1 MFASREK
8 ERREEGE
15 EGELTLLDLIASPD
29 EIVDEVLQ
37 IAERVGDTSSLVDLG
52 ERSVE
57 DGDDILE

>member
-1 MFASREK
+1 M
-8 ERREEGE
+8 EGE